1 MKYIVAGPSI
11 VNDIVF
17 ADGRERKGQIGGS
30 VFCVA
35 GIKLWEDDCL
45 FVSNVG
51 PDFRRY
57 YGRWMDANRCAYD
70 GLRCILP
77 HTQYTTLVYDETGL
91 HCERSVYGQA
101 MEKQIDALDVLTAEQ
116 IAAHCDRQTRGIY
129 IEAGETSDIWA
140 QLSLIREKCA
150 AKIMWELP
158 TSAAMQRARRS
169 RVLETLQKTD
179 IYSINLPEAL
189 CLFDQPDEASAIRA
203 ILELGVPC
211 FFRVGK
217 KGAYL
222 LIDGRSFFAPS
233 VTLGELVDATGCGNC
248 STAAALYGWCEGFDP
263 LQTVFMANISAA
275 YNLLQY
281 GPYPRITENTRK
293 DAQAR
298 LARQLCTLTP

>member
-11 VNDIVF
+11 INDIVF
-17 ADGRERKGQIGGS
+17 ADGRVRKGEIGGS

-57 YGRWMDANRCAYD
+57 YGKWMDQNACSYD

-91 HCERSVYGQA
+91 HSERTVYDEQTGR
-101 MEKQIDALDVLTAEQ
+101 EIDALDVLTAAQ
-116 IAAHCDRQTRGIY
+116 LAAHCDRQTKGIY

-140 QLSLIREKCA
+140 QLPLIREKCA

-158 TSAAMQRARRS
+158 TSAAMQPERRP

-189 CLFDQPDEASAIRA
+189 CLFNQPDESSAIRA
-203 ILELGVPC
+203 ILELDVPC

-222 LIDGRSFFAPS
+222 LNEGRSFFAPS
-233 VTLGELVDATGCGNC
+233 VTLGAPVDATGCGNC

-263 LQTVFMANISAA
+263 VQTVCMANISAA

-281 GPYPRITENTRK
+281 GPYPRITEKTREN
-293 DAQAR
+293 AHALLSRQLRA
-298 LARQLCTLTP
+298 LAR